1 MHTMLDNASAELLWF
16 LVGLVLL
23 VSELALPGFVIIFF
37 GFGAWITA
45 LLVGFGLL
53 PSFNAQLLVFLITS
67 VLCLAV
73 FRKKGKRLFEGKV
86 TRVWNPESS
95 MDDVRGQRA
104 IVLQPI
110 TPGTPGGRVEFHG
123 TSWNAEADVM
133 IPIGQMVEITGQDN
147 LTLRVK
153 PLS

>member
-1 MHTMLDNASAELLWF
+1 MLDNASAELLWF

-53 PSFNAQLLVFLITS
+53 PSFNAQLLVFLISS
-67 VLCLAV
+67 VACLAV
-73 FRKKGKRLFEGKV
+73 FRRKGKHLFEGKV
-86 TRVWNPESS
+86 SRVLNPGSS
-95 MDDVRGQRA
+95 MDDVQGQRVV
-104 IVLQPI
+104 VLQAI
-110 TPGTPGGRVEFHG
+110 TPGVAGGRVEFHG
-123 TSWNAEADVM
+123 TSWTAEADVM
-133 IPIGQMVEITGQDN
+133 IPAGQTVEIIGQDN
-147 LTLRVK
+147 LTLHVK

>member
-1 MHTMLDNASAELLWF
+1 MLDNASAELLWF

-53 PSFNAQLLVFLITS
+53 PSFNAQLLVFLISS
-67 VLCLAV
+67 VICLAV
-73 FRKKGKRLFEGKV
+73 FRKKGKHLFEGKV
-86 TRVWNPESS
+86 SRIWNPESS

-104 IVLQPI
+104 VVLQAI
-110 TPGTPGGRVEFHG
+110 TPGAPGGRVEFHG
-123 TSWNAEADVM
+123 TSWSAEADVV
-133 IPIGQMVEITGQDN
+133 IPPGQIVEITRQDN
-147 LTLRVK
+147 LTLYVK